1 MDQSPGSFIVRPVIT
16 DQVSNEDVAVN
27 AVHQRDSCPMGTAFL
42 PFLCRSPARS
52 DTCLFFTR
60 MTTTPSGIN
69 VNVILSPALIPRW
82 SRIGLGIVVCPL
94 LVSVAS
100 VLMAIS
106 GILTYITVVRN
117 GCLCKLASN
126 RLLFANPVSSIQWL
140 KEHHGPH
147 HELTSQYEP
156 MGHEEQALADRIRK

>member
-1 MDQSPGSFIVRPVIT
+1 MDQSPGSFILGPVIT
-16 DQVSNEDVAVN
+16 DQVANEDVRIN
-27 AVHQRDSCPMGTAFL
+27 AEHQRDSSAMGTAFL

-69 VNVILSPALIPRW
+69 VNIILSPALIPRP

-106 GILTYITVVRN
+106 GILTRLILVRN
-117 GCLCKLASN
+117 KYLRKSKEK
-126 RLLFANPVSSIQWL
+126 FAAKKDTN
-140 KEHHGPH
+140 ERC
-147 HELTSQYEP
+147 HEQLSMFLTAPY
-156 MGHEEQALADRIRK
+156 

>member
-1 MDQSPGSFIVRPVIT
+1 MKKIPRGHECR
-16 DQVSNEDVAVN
+16 AG
-27 AVHQRDSCPMGTAFL
+27 GTAFL

-69 VNVILSPALIPRW
+69 VNIILSPALIPRP

-106 GILTYITVVRN
+106 GILTRLILVRN
-117 GCLCKLASN
+117 KYLRKSKEK
-126 RLLFANPVSSIQWL
+126 FAAKKDTNERCSRAGIDVSDSAMLWTKRSHAKGI
-140 KEHHGPH
+140 EGGRH
-147 HELTSQYEP
+147 
-156 MGHEEQALADRIRK
+156 